1 MTKFCINCGYDLSSV
16 VKRVSGETPA
26 DTPKQSRVP
35 EIEDDIE
42 SRIVRK
48 VVIKKKATPLQLQH
62 LAKARE
68 ARKINLQA
76 KKLINKQQQENEEV
90 KPVKTPAPKKKVIK
104 EPEPEIEDI
113 SDEEILPPQ
122 QSPQPS
128 FVPLF

>member
-16 VKRVSGETPA
+16 VKRVSGDTPA
-26 DTPKQSRVP
+26 ETQKQSRVQDID
-35 EIEDDIE
+35 EDIE

-48 VVIKKKATPLQLQH
+48 VVIKKKATPQQLEH

-76 KKLINKQQQENEEV
+76 KKLINKKQQETSEEP
-90 KPVKTPAPKKKVIK
+90 PVKPAPKKKVIK
-104 EPEPEIEDI
+104 SEPEPEIQNI

-122 QSPQPS
+122 PPQPS